1 MSRKYLWYMLMLAL
15 IFVAGCAEK
24 NTSYQ
29 DADALTL
36 LAVVP
41 VVGNPTQLDCDDT
54 DMYVS
59 LDQGGLGVINLQNYS
74 LDHWYTKMNYE
85 NPNEPTRIFYQIR
98 KLAVAPG
105 YNRVFLNEI
114 TSTDMV
120 YIIDS
125 TNLDSL
131 FIIEDIT
138 GGTNDIQDI
147 AVRIIPNP
155 TTENVIELV
164 YCAGNSIA
172 YKLYDSILMI
182 GLGMDIPQM
191 KVRVSGVDLDAD
203 YIYGA
208 AQQRGMVIYSKEDG
222 SLISELPL
230 YGEAQKLVVRDGYAY
245 VACRQGGLQIVDVRD
260 PQNPV
265 KVAQYLTSG
274 YANEVD
280 YHNGTLALS
289 SGGGGAYVF
298 DVRNPAAPALIQRVT
313 EVGYS
318 NAVKFKG
325 DKLAIGS
332 RDDGI
337 FFYRMK

>member
-59 LDQGGLGVINLQNYS
+59 LDQGGLGAINLDTYN
-74 LDHWYTKMNYE
+74 LRWYNKMNYKDPE
-85 NPNEPTRIFYQIR
+85 ELPKTFYQTR
-98 KLAVAPG
+98 RLAVVSE

-114 TSTDMV
+114 SGTDLV

-125 TNLDSL
+125 SHQDSL

-138 GGTNDIQDI
+138 GGTYDIQDI
-147 AVRIIPNP
+147 AVRTIPNP
-155 TTENVIELV
+155 ISENIMELV
-164 YCAGNSIA
+164 YCDGNNIT
-172 YKLYDSILMI
+172 YRLYDGIRLI
-182 GLGMDIPQM
+182 GQGVNIHNRP
-191 KVRVSGVDLDAD
+191 VRFSGVDLDD
-203 YIYGA
+203 NYIYGA
-208 AQQRGMVIYSKEDG
+208 VQQRGMVIYSKEDG

-260 PQNPV
+260 PQSPV

-280 YHNGTLALS
+280 YHNGALALS